1 MHTYEVKLKL
11 LHKIFFGLLV
21 FGLLFSQSSLS
32 NTELEQLIK
41 QSGLSENDM
50 KNLIQNENFESLI
63 PKNSNQLNLED
74 PIDSDLSNDSKEIV
88 LEVINSNSSLNE
100 EQITSESE
108 NSFEKVDSILVEKKI
123 DEIEALENEE
133 GESSLYYGYSTF
145 FNDPD
150 FFQKSSDFGIPPS
163 YNIGPG
169 DEIIIMLWG
178 DTEDVSEYTVS
189 REGYIFIPNIGRVFV
204 NGLNLSGLEKKLKK
218 ILQKAYSSISENDSF
233 SSTFFDV
240 SLGSVILKPI
250 RVFVMGE
257 VSKPGV
263 YEMKPSS
270 SIFTSLY
277 YFNGPKVS
285 GTLRDIKLIRKGK
298 EFGSIDFYDFLLTGE
313 KNNDIQLQDNDV
325 IFIAPRQKSV
335 KIQGEVF
342 RESIFELKSDE
353 SYFDLEKI
361 FGGYLSTTYTKRVRL
376 DRTMPIEKRI
386 SSDKQYEIIDLD
398 LNNITLGK
406 KEFQIF
412 DGDVFTFYKIGNKSD
427 KIVTI
432 SGPVKRPGE
441 YSIGKKLTISGLIN
455 KADGLINEDV
465 FRSRVD
471 LIRQSNDGTKSFIS
485 VNLDSVLMNFKDHNL
500 QLETDDNL
508 VIYKFSDMI
517 FTENVTIEGFVLNP
531 GEKQFQE
538 GMTVFDLLF
547 LGGGF
552 ENSEHL
558 QDCYLERAD
567 LLRKKDNG
575 NSEFEL
581 ISFNLDS
588 VLAGHSIA
596 DQKIQMGDKITV
608 FSKTDVLGFVP
619 QTVEISGYV
628 KNPGVYTLAKNM
640 KLSDLIFM
648 GFGIKDDIYSND
660 IMLRRADYIKN
671 NNVNSQKTLIKIDLK
686 KLIDD
691 GINNYDLSAGDR
703 VIFYSKDLFRL
714 SEESVTINGYVNQPG
729 TYEMH
734 ENMNL
739 GDVILMSNGIIDREK
754 NIKAEISRFKND
766 NGDVHT
772 IFLDVKNDIEL
783 FTNNKSSVL
792 NFALENNDL
801 INIFSERKSEFRL
814 ISIEGEI
821 KFPGQYVLNGE
832 GEDLFSIV
840 ERSGGLSKNAN
851 PISVSVLRDDKTIN
865 LNLRKV
871 LSSKKSRHNIALMA
885 DDVINIAK
893 KSNIVTVIGAVNT
906 PGVYQYIKGQSVKDY
921 IDLAGGYSKNAD
933 RLNTF
938 VRHANGSSEKV
949 SLFNKNLRV
958 FDSSNIEV
966 LDKGV
971 VEPFSMTTYVSSL
984 TEIYSDLLQAIAVIS
999 ILSQQN

>member
-1 MHTYEVKLKL
+1 MKL
-11 LHKIFFGLLV
+11 LKIGFFGLS
-21 FGLLFSQSSLS
+21 FWGLLFAQSNISKS
-32 NTELEQLIK
+32 DAERLIK
-41 QSGLSENDM
+41 QAGISENEI
-50 KNLIQNENFESLI
+50 KNLIQNENLESLI
-63 PKNSNQLNLED
+63 NRNSNDLNIEKS
-74 PIDSDLSNDSKEIV
+74 IESKLSTDSKEIV
-88 LEVINSNSSLNE
+88 LDVINSNSSLNE
-100 EQITSESE
+100 ERTIPKSKKLL
-108 NSFEKVDSILVEKKI
+108 EKVDSLVVEKKI
-123 DEIEALENEE
+123 DEIEFLENEE
-133 GESSLYYGYSTF
+133 NKSSLYYGYSTF
-145 FNDPD
+145 FNDPE

-204 NGLNLSGLEKKLKK
+204 NGLNLSDLEKKLKN
-218 ILQKAYSSISENDSF
+218 ILQKAYSSISEDVSS

-263 YEMKPSS
+263 YEMKPAT

-298 EFGSIDFYDFLLTGE
+298 EVGSIDFYDFLLTGE

-342 RESIFELKSDE
+342 RESTFELKSDE

-398 LNNITLGK
+398 FNNITLGK
-406 KEFQIF
+406 KELQIF

-500 QLETDDNL
+500 QLETDDSL

-558 QDCYLERAD
+558 QDSYLARAN

-575 NSEFEL
+575 TSEFEL

-588 VLAGHSIA
+588 VLAGYSIA

-608 FSKTDVLGFVP
+608 FSKNDVLGFVS

-648 GFGIKDDIYSND
+648 GLGIKDNIYSND
-660 IMLRRADYIKN
+660 IMLKRADYIKN
-671 NNVNSQKTLIKIDLK
+671 NNLNNKKTLIKIDLK

-703 VIFYSKDLFRL
+703 VIFYSKDLFRA
-714 SEESVTINGYVNQPG
+714 SEKSVTVSGYVNEPG

-739 GDVILMSNGIIDREK
+739 GDLILMSNGIINREK
-754 NIKAEISRFKND
+754 NIKVEISRFKND
-766 NGDVHT
+766 NGDVST
-772 IFLDVKNDIEL
+772 ILLDFKNDIDS
-783 FTNNKSSVL
+783 FTNNKSSGL

-801 INIFSERKSEFRL
+801 INIFSERKSDFRL

-821 KFPGQYVLNGE
+821 RFPGQYVLNGE

-840 ERSGGLSKNAN
+840 KRSGGLSKNAN
-851 PISVSVLRDDKTIN
+851 PTSVSVFRDDKTIN
-865 LNLRKV
+865 LNLEKV
-871 LSSKKSRHNIALMA
+871 LRAKRSRHNIVLMSG
-885 DDVINIAK
+885 DVINIAK
-893 KSNIVTVIGAVNT
+893 KSNIVTISGAVNT

-921 IDLAGGYSKNAD
+921 IYLAGGYSKNAD
-933 RLNTF
+933 RRNTF
-938 VRHANGSSEKV
+938 VRHANGSSKKV
-949 SLFNKNLRV
+949 SLLNSNLRV

-971 VEPFSMTTYVSSL
+971 VEPFNMTAYVTNL

-999 ILSQQN
+999 ILGRQNSNN